1 MKYHRNISTIS
12 ACAAIT
18 PTPHYFPLLDTKS
31 DIQNI
36 LPPSRIFRI
45 SGRRSAAKHR
55 NFTTKTPFF
64 SSAPYTWTSETQQKR
79 THPEPRH
86 DAFEVFLFS
95 ILKYYYKIIIIT
107 VTHLFLLSLK
117 PNIIIII
124 ILIII

>member
-1 MKYHRNISTIS
+1 LKYHRNISTIS

-86 DAFEVFLFS
+86 DAFEVFFVL
-95 ILKYYYKIIIIT
+95 YPQT
-107 VTHLFLLSLK
+107 LLQNNNNYSHISFFVVLK